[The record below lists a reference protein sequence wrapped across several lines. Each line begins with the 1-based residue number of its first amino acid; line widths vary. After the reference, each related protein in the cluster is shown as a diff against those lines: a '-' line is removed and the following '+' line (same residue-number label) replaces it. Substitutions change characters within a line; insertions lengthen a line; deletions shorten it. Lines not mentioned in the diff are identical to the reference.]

1 MWSTNL
7 ALLQLR
13 RWTRRPP
20 FLPRRSCLA
29 LRHACVVL
37 TIVHDRQDAR
47 GCRASGKRRPRA
59 GGQSSS
65 DETEERRQF
74 VAACKRDVLKYAEN
88 NCTDILTELNG
99 QWNVCIYLEEGLEDY
114 NSRGSVR
121 VRDRRPPG
129 WSGPP
134 KRSIYVIVARG

>member
-1 MWSTNL
+1 MGRGNL
-7 ALLQLR
+7 ELLVN
-13 RWTRRPP
+13 
-20 FLPRRSCLA
+20 A
-29 LRHACVVL
+29 ACEK
-37 TIVHDRQDAR
+37 AE
-47 GCRASGKRRPRA
+47 S
-59 GGQSSS
+59 
-65 DETEERRQF
+65 RQF
-74 VAACKRDVLKYAEN
+74 VAARKRDVLKYAEN